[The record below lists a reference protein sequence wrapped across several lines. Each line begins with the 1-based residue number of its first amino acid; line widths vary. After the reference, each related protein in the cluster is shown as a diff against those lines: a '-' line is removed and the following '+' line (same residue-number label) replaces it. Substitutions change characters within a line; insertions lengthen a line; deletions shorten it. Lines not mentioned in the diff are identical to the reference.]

1 MSEQTNCKQIFGC
14 QKGALY
20 MEVVRMECWE
30 ELHGISR
37 GGYTHG
43 VSGGTICMEY
53 QGGLYAWSVRGD
65 YMHEVSGET
74 IHVECQLVLY
84 AWCQGGL
91 YAWSVRGDYT
101 C

>member
-1 MSEQTNCKQIFGC
+1 
-14 QKGALY
+14 
-20 MEVVRMECWE
+20 MECWE
-30 ELHGISR
+30 ELHGVLR
-37 GGYTHG
+37 GDICMDQ
-43 VSGGTICMEY
+43 GGTIHMEC
-53 QGGLYAWSVRGD
+53 QGGLYAWSIKGD